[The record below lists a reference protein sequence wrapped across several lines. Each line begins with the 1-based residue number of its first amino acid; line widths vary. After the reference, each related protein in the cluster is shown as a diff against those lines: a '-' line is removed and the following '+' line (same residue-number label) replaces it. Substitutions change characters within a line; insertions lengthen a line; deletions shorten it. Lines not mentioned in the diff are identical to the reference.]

1 MFPFVTCFLA
11 GFLFCPRTKWADASS
26 WKHEAVISIG
36 PQKALRGEEQEFGG
50 ISVEQGKSR
59 ACRMSQV
66 AQGLAGPEGRTAHA
80 EWGGPII
87 LQGFRPDRCSLQQ
100 GIR

>member
-1 MFPFVTCFLA
+1 MSASLRFWSVKQRRKSVFPFVTCFLA
-11 GFLFCPRTKWADASS
+11 GFLFCPRTKRADASS

-59 ACRMSQV
+59 A
-66 AQGLAGPEGRTAHA
+66 
-80 EWGGPII
+80 
-87 LQGFRPDRCSLQQ
+87 
-100 GIR
+100 